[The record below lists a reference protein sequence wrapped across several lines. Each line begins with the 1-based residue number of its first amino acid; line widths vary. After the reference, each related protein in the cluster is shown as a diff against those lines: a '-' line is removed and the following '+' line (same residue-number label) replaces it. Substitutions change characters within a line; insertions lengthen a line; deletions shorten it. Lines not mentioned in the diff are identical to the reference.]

1 MTFLK
6 TILFIL
12 LGYYLLKI
20 LARFFAPKILS
31 YAAKRTEAHF
41 RETFAG
47 FEQSEGKDEQQVG
60 DVIIEKKT
68 IAKKSHSEK
77 VGEYVDFEE
86 ID

>member
-1 MTFLK
+1 MAFLK
-6 TILFIL
+6 TLLFIL

-20 LARFFAPKILS
+20 LARLFAPKILN

-41 RETFAG
+41 RETFGG
-47 FEQSEGKDEQQVG
+47 FEDTSSDEGQRVG
-60 DVIIEKKT
+60 DVIIEKKST
-68 IAKKSHSEK
+68 KKRSDSEK

>member
-1 MTFLK
+1 MAFLK

-12 LGYYLLKI
+12 LGYYLLKL
-20 LARFFAPKILS
+20 LARIFAPKILS

-41 RETFAG
+41 RETFG
-47 FEQSEGKDEQQVG
+47 DSGQGHPKEEQRVG
-60 DVIIEKKT
+60 DVIIEKRTATKRNG
-68 IAKKSHSEK
+68 SEK